1 MQQSEWAM
9 QVNTPAW
16 DPASL
21 VYQNVGAD
29 RSRALQEAQWCVAVT
44 VDLLCSVIKNVKDKE
59 IWTEQLKR
67 EKVSGVLFLLLASK
81 LMDN

>member
-1 MQQSEWAM
+1 M
-9 QVNTPAW
+9 
-16 DPASL
+16 
-21 VYQNVGAD
+21 
-29 RSRALQEAQWCVAVT
+29 AVT

-67 EKVSGVLFLLLASK
+67 EKVSGLLFLLLASK

>member
-29 RSRALQEAQWCVAVT
+29 RSRALQEAQWCVAV
-44 VDLLCSVIKNVKDKE
+44 IKNVKDKE

-67 EKVSGVLFLLLASK
+67 EKVSGLLFLLLASK